1 MQIAR
6 SCSEPHAALPPRAL
20 NPSIP
25 TPPQLLLLENTRFH
39 PGDVGSCPAFAAA
52 LGRLADVFVNDA
64 FGVCHRDQGSVTGV
78 AATVPR
84 AFPGLLVRDELRYL
98 FATLDQ
104 PQR

>member
-1 MQIAR
+1 
-6 SCSEPHAALPPRAL
+6 
-20 NPSIP
+20 
-25 TPPQLLLLENTRFH
+25 
-39 PGDVGSCPAFAAA
+39 
-52 LGRLADVFVNDA
+52 VFVNDA